1 MSIIAQEHEQ
11 NLLPPADLATEIQRL
26 EEELT
31 NERDR
36 HLRTLAEFK
45 NYRRRI
51 ERDGNKFAETAIRKI
66 LLSFLDIIDDIE
78 HALQSTSED
87 ERPIADGIKMI
98 HQKFLALLKKEDVRP
113 LVSIGEKFDP
123 ELHEAVAMVKRKGVD
138 HGIIIDDMRRGYF
151 WKKEL
156 LRPAQVCIAE

>member
-1 MSIIAQEHEQ
+1 MSIIAHEQ
-11 NLLPPADLATEIQRL
+11 NLLPPADLATEIQKL

-36 HLRTLAEFK
+36 HLRTLADFK
-45 NYRRRI
+45 NYRRRV
-51 ERDGNKFAETAIRKI
+51 EHDGNTFAATEIRKI

-78 HALQSTSED
+78 HALRSKSED
-87 ERPIADGIKMI
+87 ERPLADGVKMI
-98 HQKFLALLKKEDVRP
+98 HQKFLTLLEKKDVRP

-123 ELHEAVAMVKRKGVD
+123 ELHEAVAMVKRKGVE

-156 LRPAQVCIAE
+156 LRPAQVRIVE

>member
-1 MSIIAQEHEQ
+1 MDIHIHEHEQ

-26 EEELT
+26 EEELI

-36 HLRTLAEFK
+36 HLRTLADFK

-51 ERDGNKFAETAIRKI
+51 EHNGNTFAETAIRKI
-66 LLSFLDIIDDIE
+66 LLSFLEIIDDIE
-78 HALQSTSED
+78 HALRSTSED
-87 ERPIADGIKMI
+87 ERPLADGIKMI
-98 HQKFLALLKKEDVRP
+98 HQKFLALLEKEDVRP
-113 LVSIGEKFDP
+113 IVSIGEKFDP
-123 ELHEAVAMVKRKGVD
+123 EIHEVVAMVKRKGVG

-156 LRPAQVCIAE
+156 LRPAQVRIAE